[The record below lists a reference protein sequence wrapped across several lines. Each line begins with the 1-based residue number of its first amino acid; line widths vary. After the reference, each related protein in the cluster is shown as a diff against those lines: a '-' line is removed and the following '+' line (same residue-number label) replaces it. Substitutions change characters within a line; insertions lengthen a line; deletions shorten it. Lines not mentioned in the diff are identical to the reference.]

1 MWTILSHSPRVST
14 CAGVISSQTCKDF
27 IKACLPSFN
36 KTASDP
42 DLAHIARYQSLPL
55 GQCGNEAMEILHQSG
70 MIEAAASATGIR
82 HRDGDDIMVARTR
95 RAGKG
100 GETYFPALGEH
111 MDNDKVA
118 KQLNQAYDDGLRTL
132 APDSAVSVA
141 CEQRF
146 LRWRF
151 RLMQDPD
158 SSDSLDPPISMDD
171 ADGVHPGI
179 GVMCTAGTALVFDT
193 NSWSTWHAPCA
204 LTGVGDESEEKWII
218 TFFKTPPPLWTSMM
232 LGV

>member
-1 MWTILSHSPRVST
+1 
-14 CAGVISSQTCKDF
+14 
-27 IKACLPSFN
+27 
-36 KTASDP
+36 
-42 DLAHIARYQSLPL
+42 
-55 GQCGNEAMEILHQSG
+55 
-70 MIEAAASATGIR
+70 MIYLTTLE
-82 HRDGDDIMVARTR
+82 
-95 RAGKG
+95 AGKG

-179 GVMCTAGTALVFDT
+179 GVMCTAGTAFVFDT

>member
-95 RAGKG
+95 RGKG